1 MCGTTSSPSFNSF
14 TSVLLHRDNH
24 IKIESV
30 IWFPEAQNEEE
41 TEQTRPGKAPVEPRQ
56 LWKTKTC
63 NCKHSHVSGRTT
75 CKNLFLQ
82 RRGMGGGNQSPLDVC
97 SLFLNALYH
106 CHSCLCLE
114 ISDSLE
120 RQVRKAPEFGDNT
133 FRFSWIEISS
143 SQQAVITV
151 KHVRKYI

>member
-1 MCGTTSSPSFNSF
+1 
-14 TSVLLHRDNH
+14 
-24 IKIESV
+24 
-30 IWFPEAQNEEE
+30 
-41 TEQTRPGKAPVEPRQ
+41 
-56 LWKTKTC
+56 
-63 NCKHSHVSGRTT
+63 
-75 CKNLFLQ
+75 
-82 RRGMGGGNQSPLDVC
+82 MGGGNQSPLDVC